1 LKIAK
6 NIEEIEKMNKRSRK
20 SYSFMKSKS
29 RVKIAAGIIII
40 VTAVTILSIFVV
52 INLAQKPSQEVLKSN
67 AKLNNAGYLGG
78 SKLFLVSANAAYGVH
93 GGQACFIITA
103 TMRNDYTEQ
112 QPPPMDNSTVNS
124 SGTAY
129 FGLTATL
136 YCNNAQISANDITCP
151 GSVPLGVPQ
160 IALASGQT
168 TTVEID
174 MATSDRNISSYII
187 DPIAVEGYPIP

>member
-1 LKIAK
+1 
-6 NIEEIEKMNKRSRK
+6 
-20 SYSFMKSKS
+20 MKSKS

-136 YCNNAQISANDITCP
+136 YCNNAQISANDIT
-151 GSVPLGVPQ
+151 
-160 IALASGQT
+160 

-174 MATSDRNISSYII
+174 MATSDRNISSYAI